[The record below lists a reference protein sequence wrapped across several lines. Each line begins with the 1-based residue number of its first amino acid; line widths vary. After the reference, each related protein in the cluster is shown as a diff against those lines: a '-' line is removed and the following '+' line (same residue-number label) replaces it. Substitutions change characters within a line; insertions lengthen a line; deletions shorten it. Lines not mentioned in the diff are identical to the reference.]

1 MVKTQLPLGVAWCGS
16 ALFFW
21 FFFSGGK
28 VLHGARSALLSSSPS
43 DPGQ

>member
-16 ALFFW
+16 ALF